1 MTVPVDD
8 LKNAVR
14 ERLRAGRRARD
25 EGSRAEVERLLA
37 VHVGAVPGIAEL
49 VADPS
54 RGCVTA
60 YASFGTEPR
69 TGALRSLLA
78 VSGVRVLL
86 PVIRDDG
93 LLDWADDSDDLSE
106 DGVSKGIPEP
116 TGEPVG
122 TGMPG
127 LLAAGCRVV
136 LAPALGVDVHG
147 NRIGKA
153 GGYYDRLLAGLDD
166 VALADRPLVVAVV
179 HDDEVLDEIPAEAHD
194 RPVDAV
200 LTPSGFRRLR

>member
-1 MTVPVDD
+1 VTVPVDD

-14 ERLRAGRRARD
+14 ERLRSGRRARD
-25 EGSRAEVERLLA
+25 EAARTEVEHLLA
-37 VHVGAVPGIAEL
+37 VHVGEVPGIAEL

-69 TGALRSLLA
+69 TGALRALLA

-93 LLDWADDSDDLSE
+93 LLDWADDSDDLTE

-116 TGEPVG
+116 TGAPVG
-122 TGMPG
+122 TGMAG

-147 NRIGKA
+147 TRIGKA

-166 VALADRPLVVAVV
+166 VPLDERPLVVAVV
-179 HDDEVLDEIPAEAHD
+179 HDDEILDEIPSEVHD